1 MEPALITLSLTVF
14 FAAALQSAT
23 GIGFGVIAGP
33 IMLLLLNS
41 SSSIQISIVLNLLIS
56 VLLVRSI
63 RLDFHRAILT
73 QLLIGTTIGLP
84 IGLLVFVYID
94 ITMLKILAGVTVL
107 FTALLVLRNTLL
119 TPRPAPEKPSRHAA
133 ILTGITS
140 GMMSSSLAMPGPVVA
155 AWMSATGIEK
165 HVVRATTLSLFVYSF
180 AAAFLFQLPFADV
193 ESTTLWTSAKL
204 MPATIAGVYVGKLLV
219 TWLTEKIFTWVIII
233 ILLLTAC
240 LLFVS
245 SF

>member
-1 MEPALITLSLTVF
+1 MEPALIMLSFTVF

-41 SSSIQISIVLNLLIS
+41 NSSIQISIILNLLIS

-63 RLDFHRAILT
+63 RLDLHKTILI
-73 QLLIGTTIGLP
+73 QLLIGTTLGLP
-84 IGLLVFVYID
+84 IGLLIFLYVD
-94 ITMLKILAGVTVL
+94 IVMLKVLAGIAVL
-107 FTALLVLRNTLL
+107 FTAILVIRNNVLKTR
-119 TPRPAPEKPSRHAA
+119 TTAGRPSKQAA
-133 ILTGITS
+133 IITGITS

-165 HVVRATTLSLFVYSF
+165 HVVRATTLSLFVFSF
-180 AAAFLFQLPFADV
+180 AAAFLFQLPFAGI
-193 ESTTLWTSAKL
+193 ENATLWTSAKL

-219 TWLTEKIFTWVIII
+219 NWLTEKVFTWLIIV
-233 ILLLTAC
+233 ILLLTSC

-245 SF
+245 SL